1 MRRHTHRRFLRLLL
15 LLWVGIVLCW
25 PGRCLAQADSATV
38 AVLADRLVRL
48 DADLAGCG
56 DRAAELA
63 RLLEFTEK
71 FPHRYG
77 PAEIKEFRKNLGE
90 ATACLKE
97 AGQRVEEVGKTLPER
112 PPPEATSP
120 ADETVKALHARLDA
134 LQGRM
139 QDLATLKQQVEA
151 QLDKLV
157 QKLPAPDSTG
167 YEGQAFAGDPD
178 LTEKLF
184 A

>member
-48 DADLAGCG
+48 DADLAECG

-71 FPHRYG
+71 FPHQYG
-77 PAEIKEFRKNLGE
+77 RAEIQAFQQQLAALSGCLSNVQTMFDKVSQRLPKKPDAPPKREAERREEQGE
-90 ATACLKE
+90 APL
-97 AGQRVEEVGKTLPER
+97 AGLREKRE
-112 PPPEATSP
+112 
-120 ADETVKALHARLDA
+120 ALHRQLK
-134 LQGRM
+134 
-139 QDLATLKQQVEA
+139 DLSALKQQVEA
-151 QLDKLV
+151 QLDQLAK
-157 QKLPAPDSTG
+157 KLPPPDSTRHDG
-167 YEGQAFAGDPD
+167 NQPG
-178 LTEKLF
+178 T
-184 A
+184 